1 MLNSIRDFGVA
12 DKRVLVRCDFNV
24 PQDEQGNITDD
35 FRISQT
41 IPTIKYLIDN
51 KAKVILMSHLGDPDG
66 RVVDSL
72 NLSPIAKKLSEY
84 LGQEVG
90 KTNDCIGKEVAS
102 IVDVLEPGKVIL
114 LENLRFHKAEALYD
128 LDFARELASLA
139 DVYVND
145 AFGACHRHHSSI
157 SGVPLFLHH
166 CAGLLLEK
174 EVNALDKI
182 LLNPKKPMVA
192 IVGGRKVQ
200 TKSKFIDRISEVADT
215 VIISGLLKKEVL
227 EQNFTFNHPEKIVGP
242 NKDLAAL
249 DINEESI
256 KMFEKKISPILR
268 PI

>member
-102 IVDVLEPGKVIL
+102 IFYVL
-114 LENLRFHKAEALYD
+114 
-128 LDFARELASLA
+128 
-139 DVYVND
+139 
-145 AFGACHRHHSSI
+145 
-157 SGVPLFLHH
+157 
-166 CAGLLLEK
+166 
-174 EVNALDKI
+174 
-182 LLNPKKPMVA
+182 
-192 IVGGRKVQ
+192 
-200 TKSKFIDRISEVADT
+200 
-215 VIISGLLKKEVL
+215 
-227 EQNFTFNHPEKIVGP
+227 
-242 NKDLAAL
+242 
-249 DINEESI
+249 
-256 KMFEKKISPILR
+256 
-268 PI
+268 